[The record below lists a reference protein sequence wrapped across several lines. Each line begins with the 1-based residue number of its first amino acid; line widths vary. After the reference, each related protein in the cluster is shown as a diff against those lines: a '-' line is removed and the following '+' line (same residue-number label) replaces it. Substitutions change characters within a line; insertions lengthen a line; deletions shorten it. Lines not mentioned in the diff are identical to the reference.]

1 MNSQERSFERVNQKR
16 RTRSEL
22 LRAARAIIEKGE
34 HPSVA
39 DVADHAG
46 ISRATA
52 YRYFSTPDEL
62 IREAVLDG
70 VATNITVEP
79 AEEGADAAE
88 VEKRLDKLVTDV
100 FSMILDNE
108 AVFRTLLGTSAT
120 GENQNRRGGRR
131 VSWLKEALGPVERE
145 LPPRQFQRLVNSL
158 SLVMGIESMIV
169 MRDICDLDPKEGEK
183 VLRWAAK
190 TLLAGALQDADG
202 EQK

>member
-1 MNSQERSFERVNQKR
+1 MDSQERSFERVNQKR
-16 RTRSEL
+16 RTRTEL
-22 LRAARAIIEKGE
+22 LRAARAIIEKGG

-79 AEEGADAAE
+79 AADDADAAQ
-88 VEKRLDKLVTDV
+88 VQRRLDKLVTDV
-100 FSMILDNE
+100 FKMILDNE

-120 GENQNRRGGRR
+120 GESQNRRGGRR
-131 VSWLKEALGPVERE
+131 VTWLKEALAPVESE
-145 LPPRQFQRLVNSL
+145 MPPHQFQRLINAL
-158 SLVMGIESMIV
+158 SLVTGIESMIV
-169 MRDICDLDPKEGEK
+169 MRDICDLDPTEGEK
-183 VLRWAAK
+183 VLRWTAK
-190 TLLAGALQDADG
+190 TLLAGALSETEDKA
-202 EQK
+202 K